1 MKLFFNF
8 YLIWKKFYVKIELL
22 KNILFHLHFLLE
34 TWTFKIVENP
44 AIVEKIQL
52 LELSAIAGFY
62 CISLGFLRVPL
73 DSLCLSSKEF

>member
-22 KNILFHLHFLLE
+22 KNILFHLHFLQE
-34 TWTFKIVENP
+34 TWTFKIAENP
-44 AIVEKIQL
+44 AIAEKIQL

-62 CISLGFLRVPL
+62 CIRIRI
-73 DSLCLSSKEF
+73 EFGKTKI